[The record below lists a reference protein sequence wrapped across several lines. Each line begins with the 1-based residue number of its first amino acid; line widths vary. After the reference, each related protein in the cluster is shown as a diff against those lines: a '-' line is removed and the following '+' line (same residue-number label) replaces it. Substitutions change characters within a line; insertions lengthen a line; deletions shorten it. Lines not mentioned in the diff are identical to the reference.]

1 MNGTSGARNSA
12 RKAPRP
18 VTEAGASQWTV
29 DGWSRV
35 NGSIP
40 PDRLSPDKTGAALQG
55 AMQSREVAVFD
66 PRKLIAEF
74 VGTAILVFA
83 AVGTATLSFGFKLFG
98 TSYSAGVVTTALAFG
113 LVLMA
118 LVYAIGPISGCH
130 VNPAVSLGFVV
141 AGRMKVAEAAGYWF
155 AQIAGG
161 IAGAYALW
169 AVFTGSP
176 LYSKSVQG
184 LGADGY
190 GSSSKIHLGV
200 GGAFAA
206 EAVLTFIFVM
216 VILFATSKIARE
228 ALAGL
233 AIGVTLVFVHLVG
246 IALTGTSVN
255 PARSIGPALV
265 VGGTALSQLWLFIVA
280 PLVGGAIA
288 AVFYGVMTRESTK
301 AVPSDTVTSDPDLA

>member
-1 MNGTSGARNSA
+1 
-12 RKAPRP
+12 
-18 VTEAGASQWTV
+18 
-29 DGWSRV
+29 
-35 NGSIP
+35 
-40 PDRLSPDKTGAALQG
+40 
-55 AMQSREVAVFD
+55 VFD

-74 VGTAILVFA
+74 IGTAILVFV

-98 TSYSAGVVTTALAFG
+98 TSFSAGVVTTALAFG

-130 VNPAVSLGFVV
+130 VNPAVSLGFVIS
-141 AGRMKVAEAAGYWF
+141 GRMKAGEALGYWV
-155 AQIAGG
+155 AQVAGG
-161 IAGAYALW
+161 IAGAYGLW

-176 LYSKSVQG
+176 IYSKSVQG

-190 GSSSKIHLGV
+190 GSASKIHLGA

-206 EAVLTFIFVM
+206 ETVLTFIFVM
-216 VILFATSKIARE
+216 VILFATAKVARE
-228 ALAGL
+228 AMAGL
-233 AIGVTLVFVHLVG
+233 AIGVTLVFVHLIG

-280 PLVGGAIA
+280 PLLGGFIA
-288 AVFYGVMTRESTK
+288 ALVYGVMTDQSTMDVPAD
-301 AVPSDTVTSDPDLA
+301 AVPPDTDLDS

>member
-1 MNGTSGARNSA
+1 
-12 RKAPRP
+12 
-18 VTEAGASQWTV
+18 
-29 DGWSRV
+29 
-35 NGSIP
+35 
-40 PDRLSPDKTGAALQG
+40 
-55 AMQSREVAVFD
+55 VFD
-66 PRKLIAEF
+66 PRKLVAEF

-206 EAVLTFIFVM
+206 EAVLTFIFVI

>member
-1 MNGTSGARNSA
+1 M
-12 RKAPRP
+12 
-18 VTEAGASQWTV
+18 
-29 DGWSRV
+29 
-35 NGSIP
+35 
-40 PDRLSPDKTGAALQG
+40 
-55 AMQSREVAVFD
+55 FD

-74 VGTAILVFA
+74 IGTAILVFA

-130 VNPAVSLGFVV
+130 VNPAVSLGFVIS
-141 AGRMKVAEAAGYWF
+141 GRMKVTEALGFWV

-161 IAGAYALW
+161 IAGAYGLW
-169 AVFTGSP
+169 AVFNGSP
-176 LYSKSVQG
+176 IYSKSVQG

-190 GSSSKIHLGV
+190 GSASKIQLGA

-206 EAVLTFIFVM
+206 ETVLTFIFVM
-216 VILFATSKIARE
+216 VILFATSKVARE
-228 ALAGL
+228 GMAGL

-246 IALTGTSVN
+246 IPLTGTSVN

-265 VGGTALSQLWLFIVA
+265 VGGTALHQLWLFIVA
-280 PLVGGAIA
+280 PLVGGFIA
-288 AVFYGVMTRESTK
+288 ALVYGLMTNQSTMDVPAD
-301 AVPSDTVTSDPDLA
+301 AVPPDTELA